1 MKNTNN
7 TIKTNKLNHFKKLI
21 AVIAAVSVL
30 ALVFAIMPSAA
41 AEEIKLKDFKG
52 NDVVR
57 TLVNTITG
65 ILAVSGII
73 VGGVQIFSGIIGQ
86 DPKQRNT
93 GIVTIITSLTVGGV
107 ILTVINMILA

>member
-1 MKNTNN
+1 MKKTNN
-7 TIKTNKLNHFKKLI
+7 TITAKKFDRFKKI
-21 AVIAAVSVL
+21 VGVIATL
-30 ALVFAIMPSAA
+30 AVFAVMLVIIPSAD
-41 AEEIKLKDFKG
+41 EIKLKAFDG
-52 NDVVR
+52 NEIVR
-57 TLVNTITG
+57 KLVNTITG

-107 ILTVINMILA
+107 ILTIINMILT